1 MRQAGAHSRKRKIH
15 RIGRHAAPSPLEKA
29 ARQAGRVA
37 PALALAGAIVTAPQ
51 VYHSATA
58 SPPALSTDIGAAHR
72 SLPGTDSG
80 PGGHVATPTLH
91 SHGARSGD
99 GSGSADS
106 GGQPAKSRPAGKPR
120 NSARPSSGKSPTSS
134 KSAGPGQSGSQGNSG
149 GQSHSGEHSG
159 SGSPKASPS
168 PSPSAPP
175 TPAGPSCTGTT
186 GLLPANYGPIVT
198 YLMAHGYTGLAAAG
212 IAGNIYQESKG
223 NPESVG
229 SGGGGLI
236 GFTPLPS
243 GYVTGNVS
251 ADLVTQLAAIVTYN
265 QQWSQYIPALNRP
278 AAPARRPT
286 STCPTS
292 SAPASRSPAPA
303 KPPPPP

>member
-1 MRQAGAHSRKRKIH
+1 MKQAGTHSRKRKFH
-15 RIGRHAAPSPLEKA
+15 RIGRHAAPSPLGKA
-29 ARQAGRVA
+29 TRQAGRVV

-51 VYHSATA
+51 VYHAATA
-58 SPPALSTDIGAAHR
+58 SSPALTADLGAAQRTH
-72 SLPGTDSG
+72 LVTDAG
-80 PGGHVATPTLH
+80 PGGHVATPALH
-91 SHGARSGD
+91 SHGARSAD
-99 GSGSADS
+99 GSRSAGR
-106 GGQPAKSRPAGKPR
+106 GGQPAKSRRGGKPHG
-120 NSARPSSGKSPTSS
+120 SASQSS
-134 KSAGPGQSGSQGNSG
+134 KSAGPGHSGSQGKSRG
-149 GQSHSGEHSG
+149 PRHSG
-159 SGSPKASPS
+159 SQGHSGRPSPKAS

-243 GYVTGNVS
+243 GYVTGNIS

-265 QQWSQYIPALNRP
+265 QQWAQYIPALN
-278 AAPARRPT
+278 AA
-286 STCPTS
+286 S
-292 SAPASRSPAPA
+292 SASEAAYIYMSDFERPGIPVAGTREAA
-303 KPPPPP
+303 ATAVAAACHL